1 MLEALA
7 LQTDVDKLVVD
18 DLREGQKENVRV
30 VLSEEKSPRPPEFM
44 GLSTD
49 AELMQLLFASL
60 EKESE
65 NDWSM
70 VFPVPRSKP

>member
-30 VLSEEKSPRPPEFM
+30 ALSEEKSPRPSEFM
-44 GLSTD
+44 GLSTN